1 MKRIVN
7 NWTYAL
13 AIVGLIAGGCAANNY
28 RNVDSAFA
36 RNDKPHDFNF
46 TAPGAENF
54 QELWVIERGSKVT
67 NASPNALFLSPEP
80 SSLRALVHGR
90 ERPMPLRHMNVNA
103 TINGYIGTVDVTQ
116 QFENPYAQKIEAVYV
131 FTLPEDAA
139 VDDFIMTIGK
149 RRIRG
154 IIRERK
160 VAEAIYAQAGHLGYL
175 ASLLSADQ
183 TNTFRQTIANIE
195 PGINIDVDI
204 HYFQALHFE
213 DGWYEFMF
221 PTACNSKGN
230 SKEQSVPISLSVDVN
245 AGVTI
250 ADLECLDHVIVKKF
264 IAPEHLTVQLSPDD
278 GIPNDDFKLRYRLTT
293 GKPPADLITYR
304 DERGGYFTL
313 LLHPP
318 NDSPLTNV
326 KIDWG
331 AMQVSEVY
339 SGRFTDLPSGHA
351 VMVAGRF
358 SGTEPTSVTVTG
370 TAGNQPVSFSIPAD
384 LAKTSSEKTIPKI
397 WASMKIAKLERD
409 WFGLDI
415 FEYIRNIKQVALDY
429 GLASPFTAFLA
440 VDASEPTEDSK
451 MIPVPAVP

>member
-1 MKRIVN
+1 M
-7 NWTYAL
+7 
-13 AIVGLIAGGCAANNY
+13 
-28 RNVDSAFA
+28 
-36 RNDKPHDFNF
+36 
-46 TAPGAENF
+46 
-54 QELWVIERGSKVT
+54 
-67 NASPNALFLSPEP
+67 
-80 SSLRALVHGR
+80 
-90 ERPMPLRHMNVNA
+90 
-103 TINGYIGTVDVTQ
+103 
-116 QFENPYAQKIEAVYV
+116 
-131 FTLPEDAA
+131 
-139 VDDFIMTIGK
+139 
-149 RRIRG
+149 
-154 IIRERK
+154 
-160 VAEAIYAQAGHLGYL
+160 
-175 ASLLSADQ
+175 
-183 TNTFRQTIANIE
+183 
-195 PGINIDVDI
+195 
-204 HYFQALHFE
+204 
-213 DGWYEFMF
+213 
-221 PTACNSKGN
+221 
-230 SKEQSVPISLSVDVN
+230 PISLSVDVN
-245 AGVTI
+245 AGATI
-250 ADLECLDHVIVKKF
+250 ADLECPDHAIVKKF
-264 IAPEHLTVQLSPDD
+264 IAPEHWTVQLSPDD
-278 GIPNDDFKLRYRLTT
+278 GSPNDDFKLRYRLTT
-293 GKPPADLITYR
+293 GKTPADLITYR

-331 AMQVSEVY
+331 AMQASEVY
-339 SGRFTDLPSGHA
+339 SGRFTDLPSGRA